1 MNRNIY
7 FKGYK
12 PETLHLKRYKQ
23 LETTNEKQYGIIHKG
38 DNVGYATK
46 TNNGWIITIN
56 NFDEVYYTKNLREV
70 TSLLQKKLLKAF
82 E

>member
-1 MNRNIY
+1 MDRNIY
-7 FKGYK
+7 LKTYK
-12 PETLHLKRYKQ
+12 PETLHLRRYKQ
-23 LETTNEKQYGIIHKG
+23 LETSGEKQYGIIKMG

-46 TNNGWIITIN
+46 TNRGWTITID

-70 TSLLQKKLLKAF
+70 ESLLQKKLLKAF